1 MHINCCIHSTLQGDR
16 ILFRLKKYIF
26 YPNLSAILD
35 FRVENVFKYQIDVRN
50 GFLVVE
56 LAKKVYSY
64 IFVAFICQK
73 LFFHNGAG
81 GHFGFT
87 PLEKN
92 AGIFA
97 RDTGAK

>member
-1 MHINCCIHSTLQGDR
+1 MFL
-16 ILFRLKKYIF
+16 
-26 YPNLSAILD
+26 
-35 FRVENVFKYQIDVRN
+35 YQTDVRN

-56 LAKKVYSY
+56 LFKKVYLF

-81 GHFGFT
+81 GHFEFT

-97 RDTGAK
+97 RDTGAKYFLKGSRKSNKKS